1 MWTYVHFFIEFIL
14 EKMRG
19 GIVQLSTRL
28 AAIASFVPRGS
39 HVIDVGTDHAY
50 IPIYLVEEGLAVS
63 CLATDINK
71 GPLEKAQKNLAA
83 HGICHVELMQ
93 TNGVEGIAPDKG
105 DVLMISGMG
114 GYLIVDILKR
124 GQALI
129 KNIKRMI
136 LQPQQDIVEVRKYLH
151 TIGFEIVDE
160 TFVKDED
167 KYYTVIV
174 AEPGKVKTYD
184 KEYEYLY
191 GKCLIE
197 KKLPVFKEWIEMKLA
212 KQEGIYNALQSQ
224 DTPSA
229 MARKGEL
236 EKEIQVLREVA
247 TCLN

>member
-1 MWTYVHFFIEFIL
+1 
-14 EKMRG
+14 MRG
-19 GIVQLSTRL
+19 LSVQLSTRL

-71 GPLEKAQKNLAA
+71 GPLEKAKKNLVA
-83 HGICHVELMQ
+83 HGIHHVELMQ
-93 TNGVEGIAPDKG
+93 TNGVEGINPDQG

-124 GQALI
+124 GQALL
-129 KNIKRMI
+129 KNIKRLI

-151 TIGFEIVDE
+151 TIGFCIVDE
-160 TFVKDED
+160 TFVKDEE

-174 AEPGKVKTYD
+174 AEPGKEQYVN
-184 KEYEYLY
+184 EYEYLY

-212 KQEGIYNALQSQ
+212 KQEGIYKALQNQ
-224 DTPSA
+224 DSA
-229 MARKGEL
+229 SANARRVEL
-236 EKEIQVLREVA
+236 EKEIQTLREVS